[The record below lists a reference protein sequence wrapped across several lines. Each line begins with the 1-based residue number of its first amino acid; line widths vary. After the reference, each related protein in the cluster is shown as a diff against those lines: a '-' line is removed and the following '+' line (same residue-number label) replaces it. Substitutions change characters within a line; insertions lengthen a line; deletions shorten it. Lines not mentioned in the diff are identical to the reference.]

1 MKNNKI
7 FFEHIKSRNGVDDEA
22 LQQQNMLMTTIL
34 EKSPIG
40 FAVNTMDDGKAIF
53 ITDKFEEIYGVE
65 KDSIKG
71 VENFFEQVYL
81 DPVYREEMRKKTLED
96 IQSGDISRMKWDN
109 IHITTKTGEN
119 KVISAM
125 NIPVTEQNL
134 MVSIVQ
140 DVTANAKLSD
150 ELKKSNE
157 ISESKL
163 KEVEKMNQLMMNRE
177 VKMIEMKKQIEEL
190 EEKLK
195 DK

>member
-7 FFEHIKSRNGVDDEA
+7 FFEHIKSRNGADDEA

-71 VENFFEQVYL
+71 VEDFFEKVYL
-81 DPVYREEMRKKTLED
+81 DPVYREEMRKKTLEG
-96 IQSGDISRMKWDN
+96 IQSGDVSRMKWDN
-109 IHITTKTGEN
+109 VHITTKTGEN
-119 KVISAM
+119 KVINAM
-125 NIPVTEQNL
+125 NIPVVEQNL

-177 VKMIEMKKQIEEL
+177 MKMIEMKKQIEEL

-195 DK
+195 G